1 MFKAK
6 PEDLKMDDY
15 VSWGTSAS
23 DARGKI
29 VDIKGKEL
37 LIELGKRWQILKKNN
52 DKRLQSYQ
60 KLAEQDKERYTN
72 EKNSFP
78 DGKEVEVEVEE
89 EVVVEEKPKK
99 QQKKKESVK
108 KEPVVVEPVVVEP
121 VVVVEEKKKVK
132 KNAKK

>member
-1 MFKAK
+1 ML
-6 PEDLKMDDY
+6 PSE
-15 VSWGTSAS
+15 SIS
-23 DARGKI
+23 I
-29 VDIKGKEL
+29 
-37 LIELGKRWQILKKNN
+37 
-52 DKRLQSYQ
+52 
-60 KLAEQDKERYTN
+60 